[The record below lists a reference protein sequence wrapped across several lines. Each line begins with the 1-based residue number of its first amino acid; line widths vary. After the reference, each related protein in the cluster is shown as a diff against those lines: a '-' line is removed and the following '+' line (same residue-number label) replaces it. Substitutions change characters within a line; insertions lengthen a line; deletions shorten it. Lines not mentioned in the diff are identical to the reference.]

1 MSHFNQFLFKQ
12 KKGFL
17 IPYFFKKKKRRRLF
31 LAQDFCIIM
40 LFNKHKI
47 LANCILLLRRSCQL
61 EQTYLKNLSKMTFAG
76 ENKL

>member
-1 MSHFNQFLFKQ
+1 MSLFNQFLFKQ

-17 IPYFFKKKKRRRLF
+17 EPYFLKKRRRLY
-31 LAQDFCIIM
+31 LEQDSCIIM
-40 LFNKHKI
+40 SFNKHKI